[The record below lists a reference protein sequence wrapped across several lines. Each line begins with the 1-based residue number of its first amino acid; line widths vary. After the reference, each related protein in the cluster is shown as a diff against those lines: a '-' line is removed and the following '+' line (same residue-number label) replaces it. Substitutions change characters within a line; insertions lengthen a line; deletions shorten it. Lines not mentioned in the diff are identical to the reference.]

1 MKVRDLRKKY
11 IDELDTVIDKTKF
24 IKENVESLY
33 ALDLTMY
40 SGQYSLNSI
49 LYNSFA
55 ISRINS
61 NFSLHPQQLEFIRK
75 IDENEALILS
85 APTSFGKTF
94 CVFEYIARYKPKNV
108 VLIVPTLA
116 LAKEYLMNIIKK
128 YKDYFNYKVH
138 TGIDEDRNYNFDAEN
153 NLFILTHDRVMAN
166 SNFEKLIN
174 IDFLVVDEVYKLDVN
189 LNDDRTLILN
199 MAYQVL
205 AHRAKKYVLLAPFIS
220 GVSNIDRLEKK
231 PVFIASEFSPVI
243 NQEIIVD
250 VVNDK
255 HRFFECQKLLTGK
268 LNGKK
273 TLVYF
278 PSPKEINNYISEYI
292 DLENDK
298 IGITEDALDFIDWA
312 SKEIHEDWSIIKALR
327 KGYVVHH
334 GQLSPGIRDYLLSLF
349 NNPNSGFDHLLCTS
363 TLLEGVNTIAEN
375 IIIVKARKIAMNRG
389 GVNFLPFDYYNLI
402 GRTGRLGIY
411 IKGYAYYLKSKNDQ
425 DYDIKDASMKI
436 SFELTENTKDIDI
449 QLNKANNHPEVIQYL
464 SSINTSIDEY
474 NTKIGSPIRFET
486 FKSIHNNFEKQK
498 KELYNSLENNNRF
511 NVVKELT
518 ILIVAN
524 NSDKQRFSYVN
535 SVISARNKNIKSIIE
550 NIRTYDKKT
559 SIDNMV
565 STIMRIKNGYLEHK
579 LYTRAK
585 IVSFFMEKESVPLEL
600 IDSFNHLVLKPI
612 EEMYYLNSSAKKML
626 KSLGIY
632 DSDIDKII
640 NIIGDDYKD
649 MNELKSRLVELKSN
663 YYHSLS
669 FISKFIINT
678 LL

>member
-1 MKVRDLRKKY
+1 
-11 IDELDTVIDKTKF
+11 
-24 IKENVESLY
+24 
-33 ALDLTMY
+33 
-40 SGQYSLNSI
+40 
-49 LYNSFA
+49 
-55 ISRINS
+55 
-61 NFSLHPQQLEFIRK
+61 
-75 IDENEALILS
+75 
-85 APTSFGKTF
+85 
-94 CVFEYIARYKPKNV
+94 
-108 VLIVPTLA
+108 
-116 LAKEYLMNIIKK
+116 
-128 YKDYFNYKVH
+128 
-138 TGIDEDRNYNFDAEN
+138 
-153 NLFILTHDRVMAN
+153 
-166 SNFEKLIN
+166 
-174 IDFLVVDEVYKLDVN
+174 
-189 LNDDRTLILN
+189 

-205 AHRAKKYVLLAPFIS
+205 AHKSKKYILLAPFIS

-231 PVFIASEFSPVI
+231 PLFVCSEFSPVI
-243 NQEIIVD
+243 NQEIIID
-250 VVNDK
+250 VVDDK

-268 LNGKK
+268 LKGKK

-278 PSPKEINNYISEYI
+278 PSPSEINKYINEYI
-292 DLENDK
+292 NLENDK
-298 IGITEDALDFIDWA
+298 IEMTDDALDFIDWA
-312 SKEIHEDWSIIKALR
+312 SKEIHEEWSVIKALK

-349 NNPNSGFDHLLCTS
+349 NNQNSGFDHLLCTS

-389 GVNFLPFDYYNLI
+389 GINFLPFDYYNLI
-402 GRTGRLGIY
+402 GRTGRLGLY

-425 DYDIKDASMKI
+425 DYDIKDASMTI

-464 SSINTSIDEY
+464 SSINISIDEY

-486 FKSIHNNFEKQK
+486 FKSIHNNFENQK
-498 KELYNSLENNNRF
+498 NKLYISLGNNNRYEIVQ
-511 NVVKELT
+511 NLNN
-518 ILIVAN
+518 LIAAN

-535 SVISARNKNIKSIIE
+535 SVLSARNKNIKSIIE
-550 NIRTYDKKT
+550 NIRTYDKT
-559 SIDNMV
+559 TPIDNMV
-565 STIMRIKNGYLEHK
+565 STIMKIKNGYLEHK

-585 IVSFFMEKESVPLEL
+585 IISFFMEKESAPSDLM
-600 IDSFNHLVLKPI
+600 DNFNHLILKPI

-649 MNELKSRLVELKSN
+649 MNELKSRLIELKTH

-678 LL
+678 LM